1 MDIWNNQRR
10 LASRVNN
17 MRAVVMIGGQ
27 RGNHVSLR
35 TESFSGVKTIGIFWM
50 RDNTSCRFD
59 LEMEVSSGRGK
70 LILVRKDLITTL
82 ISGTGQESKIV
93 KLEKGFNRLR
103 IVGEGAKIK
112 LRLVLTKGVSVLE

>member
-1 MDIWNNQRR
+1 M
-10 LASRVNN
+10 
-17 MRAVVMIGGQ
+17 
-27 RGNHVSLR
+27 
-35 TESFSGVKTIGIFWM
+35 
-50 RDNTSCRFD
+50 
-59 LEMEVSSGRGK
+59 
-70 LILVRKDLITTL
+70 RKDLITTL